1 MTDNEN
7 TQTAPSPAAT
17 APDLAMDAA
26 APDLADL
33 LLSLDTIGSAL
44 STGMRLERPS
54 GELLER
60 LRSVSIAA
68 PGAASNS
75 ATATFTAP
83 NAAAPIPI
91 VATSTPSSA
100 PNEEGETLETLGQKA
115 LTCARCVLSSAR
127 KNVVFGQG
135 VAKPLVL
142 VVGEGP
148 GAEEDSQGLP
158 FVGASGQLLD
168 KMLFSIGLDRRKNC
182 YIANVVKCRPPNNRE
197 PAPDERAACMPYLRQ
212 QIRLLSPKAI
222 LCAGRTAAQALLSTT
237 EGINRLRT
245 RMHEYEGI
253 PVVASF
259 HPSALLRDPTLKRP
273 AWEDLKR
280 LRDLIDHD

>member
-7 TQTAPSPAAT
+7 SRT
-17 APDLAMDAA
+17 APDLAAAATEKAAA

-33 LLSLDTIGSAL
+33 FLSLDTIGSAL
-44 STGMRLERPS
+44 STGMRIERPS
-54 GELLER
+54 GELLKR
-60 LRSVSIAA
+60 LRSASIAA
-68 PGAASNS
+68 PGSAPGVASPPAA
-75 ATATFTAP
+75 AAFKAP
-83 NAAAPIPI
+83 NVTAAAAAP
-91 VATSTPSSA
+91 
-100 PNEEGETLETLGQKA
+100 PNEEGETLETLGQKT
-115 LTCARCVLSSAR
+115 LTCTRCVLSSAR